1 MTAPI
6 LISAEELREL
16 LSGEVR
22 PCVLDVRYRLGFADG
37 HDQYLAGHIPG
48 AVFADLEE
56 DLAGHGA
63 PSDGRHPLPDDAAL
77 EASARAW
84 GIRAGQTVVVYDD
97 ARSLPASRAWWALRR
112 AGIDDV
118 RLLDGGL
125 AAWIEAGGAVAPGEV
140 VPEPGDVTLTRPG
153 AAGVL
158 TAGQVAEWD
167 GILLDARAP
176 ERFRGESEPIDPFA
190 GHIPGAR
197 NLPISEMLTED
208 GRFRSPER
216 IAAAFA
222 AVGVGSGPGVG
233 PGVGSGSGSGVD
245 SGSGAGSGPGAE
257 AGVGALP
264 GSGVDALPDAD
275 GEKVEARIAAY
286 CGSGV
291 TAAQLALAGALI
303 GRDVAVFP
311 GSWSAW
317 SNTPGLPVATGE

>member
-16 LSGEVR
+16 LSGDPPPR
-22 PCVLDVRYRLGFADG
+22 VLDVRYRLGATDG
-37 HDQYLAGHIPG
+37 REQYLTGHIPG
-48 AVFADLEE
+48 AVFADLEGE
-56 DLAGHGA
+56 LAGHGA

-77 EASARAW
+77 ESAARGW

-112 AGIDDV
+112 AGIGDV

-125 AAWIEAGGAVAPGEV
+125 AAWIAVGGAVEPGEV
-140 VPEPGDVTLTRPG
+140 VPEPGDVVLARPG

-158 TAGQVAEWD
+158 SAEQVAEWD

-176 ERFRGESEPIDPFA
+176 ERFRGESEPIDPVA

-197 NLPISEMLTED
+197 NLPISEVLEPD
-208 GRFRSPER
+208 GRFRSPDR

-222 AVGVGSGPGVG
+222 AVGAAPGHA
-233 PGVGSGSGSGVD
+233 PD
-245 SGSGAGSGPGAE
+245 AGAMPGAD
-257 AGVGALP
+257 GAP
-264 GSGVDALPDAD
+264 GG
-275 GEKVEARIAAY
+275 ARIAAY

-303 GRDVAVFP
+303 GLEVAVFP